1 MATLMAIHAHPDDES
16 SKGAATVA
24 RYADAGVRCLLITAT
39 GGEAGDILNPAMDND
54 EVRSNLAEYRRK
66 ELEEAAR
73 IIGYDDVFMLGY
85 RDSGMVDSPDNANPA
100 AFVNAEYDE
109 VLEKVVTLVRKH
121 RPDVFLGYDAHEFY
135 PHPDHLRMHAITID
149 IVAAAAD
156 AKWFPDAGEPWK
168 IRRLVAS
175 LFSRRGML
183 AIHEVLLERD
193 GESPFTE
200 WIDRIRGEDVPD
212 VRTLAVEVSATMQ
225 RARDALRAHATQVDP
240 DGFWFQV
247 PIKLAKEVYPYEDFQ
262 ILLSNPPMTDGV
274 GDLFAGL
281 TGGTSG

>member
-54 EVRSNLAEYRRK
+54 EVRDNLAEIRRK

-100 AFVNAEYDE
+100 AFVNADYDE

-135 PHPDHLRMHAITID
+135 PHPDHLRVHAITTD
-149 IVAAAAD
+149 IMAAAAD
-156 AKWFPDAGEPWK
+156 AIWFPDAGEPWK

-247 PIKLAKEVYPYEDFQ
+247 PIELAKEVYPYEDFQ